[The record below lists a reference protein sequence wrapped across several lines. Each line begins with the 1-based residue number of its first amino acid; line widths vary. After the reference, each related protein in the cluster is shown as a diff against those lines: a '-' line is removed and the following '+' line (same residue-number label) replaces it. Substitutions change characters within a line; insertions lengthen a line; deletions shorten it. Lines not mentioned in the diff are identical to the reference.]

1 MNISTFFENVT
12 AMYGENLLWYAGFAF
27 PFFIIFWIVGK
38 KYFKKI
44 RIQET
49 ERANVN
55 HFKHDLGFSA
65 STFLVFAIMDVFL
78 LYSESKGYTKLYF
91 DISDY
96 GYVWLGVSFFL
107 VLFID
112 DMFFY
117 WSHRAMHLPRF
128 YKFFH
133 KVHHESTDPSPLTA
147 FAFHP
152 SEAIIENMMHFVLPF
167 LLPLHFG
174 TIIAWQ
180 IFSMLN
186 NVLGHLGYEIY
197 PKIWVKLPILQFKT
211 ASTHH
216 NMHHQLFNGNYAL
229 YFTWWDKWMGT
240 EFKDYES
247 RHEQIF
253 ERKHIKKSSDGLYLL
268 TVSDI
273 RKEANEAFTIE
284 FVNVPSVFRDYSAG
298 QHLTIKVNRHG
309 EILYRTFSI
318 SSVPNAGNSL
328 TLTIKKIKDGKVTN
342 YLADSLRVGD
352 TLEVTAPSGQFFINP
367 EPAHQKHYVM
377 IAGGSGITP
386 IYSMIGA
393 ILKFEPKSKI
403 TLLYANRNLNSI
415 IFKEKLEQW
424 TTEFSTQLEVK
435 HFLSEEEN
443 PKKAIKG
450 YITRIFLEEML
461 KQYGKSKLDF
471 YLCGPEI
478 MTNKLLDDLASL
490 GVAKDKIHRELFL
503 ITTQT
508 QESASQKAQVSAKV
522 LSKTYQFETQDGKTI
537 LQSGIEQNVPLPFS
551 CQNGLCGICKMKCI
565 QGRVIMKSNQVLTEQ
580 DLKDGYILTCQSL
593 PQTPTIF
600 IKNP

>member
-107 VLFID
+107 MLFID

-273 RKEANEAFTIE
+273 RKEANEAFSIE

-352 TLEVTAPSGQFFINP
+352 TLEVTAPSGQFFINH

>member
-1 MNISTFFENVT
+1 
-12 AMYGENLLWYAGFAF
+12 
-27 PFFIIFWIVGK
+27 
-38 KYFKKI
+38 
-44 RIQET
+44 
-49 ERANVN
+49 
-55 HFKHDLGFSA
+55 
-65 STFLVFAIMDVFL
+65 
-78 LYSESKGYTKLYF
+78 
-91 DISDY
+91 
-96 GYVWLGVSFFL
+96 
-107 VLFID
+107 
-112 DMFFY
+112 
-117 WSHRAMHLPRF
+117 MHLPRF

-152 SEAIIENMMHFVLPF
+152 SEATIENMMHFVLPF

-174 TIIAWQ
+174 IIIAWQ

-247 RHEQIF
+247 RYQQIF

-273 RKEANEAFTIE
+273 RKDANEAFTIE

-367 EPAHQKHYVM
+367 EPAQQKHYVM

-424 TTEFSTQLEVK
+424 TKDFFPQLEVK

-443 PKKAIKG
+443 PKKAIRG
-450 YITRIFLEEML
+450 YITRISLEEVL
-461 KQYGKSKLDF
+461 KQYGKSKL
-471 YLCGPEI
+471 
-478 MTNKLLDDLASL
+478 
-490 GVAKDKIHRELFL
+490 
-503 ITTQT
+503 
-508 QESASQKAQVSAKV
+508 
-522 LSKTYQFETQDGKTI
+522 
-537 LQSGIEQNVPLPFS
+537 
-551 CQNGLCGICKMKCI
+551 
-565 QGRVIMKSNQVLTEQ
+565 
-580 DLKDGYILTCQSL
+580 
-593 PQTPTIF
+593 
-600 IKNP
+600 

>member
-273 RKEANEAFTIE
+273 RKEANEAFSIE

-352 TLEVTAPSGQFFINP
+352 TLEVTAPSGQFFINH

>member
-1 MNISTFFENVT
+1 MNITTFFENII

-27 PFFIIFWIVGK
+27 PFFFLFWIVGK

-49 ERANVN
+49 ERASLH

-65 STFLVFAIMDVFL
+65 STFLIFAIMDVCFL
-78 LYSESKGYTKLYF
+78 YLESKGYTRIYF
-91 DISDY
+91 DINEY
-96 GYVWLGVSFFL
+96 GYLWLGLSFFI

-117 WSHRAMHLPRF
+117 WSHRAMHTPSL

-152 SEAIIENMMHFVLPF
+152 SEAVVEYIVAFVLPF
-167 LLPLHFG
+167 LLPLNFG
-174 TIIAWQ
+174 LIIAWQ

-197 PKIWVKLPILQFKT
+197 PKGWVKFPILKFKT

-240 EFKDYES
+240 EFKDYET

-253 ERKHIKKSSDGLYLL
+253 ERKNIIKSAEGLYSL

-273 RKEANEAFTIE
+273 RQEANDAFTIQ
-284 FVNVPSVFRDYSAG
+284 FGNVPTIFRDFSAG
-298 QHLTIKVNRHG
+298 QHLTIKVNTKG
-309 EILYRTFSI
+309 ETLYRTFSI
-318 SSVPNAGNSL
+318 SSIPNIDNFL
-328 TLTIKKIKDGKVTN
+328 TLTIKKIKGGKVTN
-342 YLADSLRVGD
+342 YLAENLKVGD
-352 TLEVTAPSGQFFINP
+352 TLEVTAPSGQFYLNA
-367 EPAHQKHYVM
+367 EPANQKHYVM

-386 IYSMIGA
+386 IYSMIGT

-403 TLLYANRNLNSI
+403 TLLYANRTSNSI
-415 IFKEKLEQW
+415 IFKEQFEKW
-424 TTEFSTQLEVK
+424 AKEFSTQIEVK

-443 PKKAIKG
+443 PKNATKG
-450 YITRIFLEEML
+450 YITRISIEEIL
-461 KQYGKSKLDF
+461 NKYGKNEVDF

-478 MTNKLLDDLASL
+478 MTNKLMEDLLYL
-490 GVAKDKIHRELFL
+490 GISKEKIHRELFL
-503 ITTQT
+503 ITAQN
-508 QESASQKAQVSAKV
+508 QISNSQKAQVSAKV
-522 LSKTYQFETQDGKTI
+522 FGKMYHFETQEGKTI
-537 LQSGIEQNVPLPFS
+537 LQSGLEQNIPLPFS
-551 CQNGLCGICKMKCI
+551 CQSGLCGMCKMKCNE
-565 QGRVIMKSNQVLTEQ
+565 GKVIMKSNQVLTEK
-580 DLKDGYILTCQSL
+580 DLQDGYILTCQSL
-593 PQTPTIF
+593 PQSSTIN
-600 IKNP
+600 INN

>member
-240 EFKDYES
+240 EFKEYES

-450 YITRIFLEEML
+450 YITRISLEEML

>member
-1 MNISTFFENVT
+1 MNITTFFENVID
-12 AMYGENLLWYAGFAF
+12 AYGEQLLWYSGFAF

-49 ERANVN
+49 ERATLH

-65 STFLVFAIMDVFL
+65 STFLVFAIMDVCFL
-78 LYSESKGYTKLYF
+78 YLESKGYTQIYF
-91 DISDY
+91 DINDY
-96 GYVWLGVSFFL
+96 GYLWLGASFFI

-152 SEAIIENMMHFVLPF
+152 SEALVEQLIGFVLPF
-167 LLPLHFG
+167 LLPLNFG
-174 TIIAWQ
+174 VIIAWQ

-197 PKIWVKLPILQFKT
+197 PKGWVKLPLLRFKT

-240 EFKDYES
+240 EFKDYET

-253 ERKHIKKSSDGLYLL
+253 ERKNIQKSNEGLYTL
-268 TVSDI
+268 TVADI
-273 RKEANEAFTIE
+273 RQEANEAFTIQ
-284 FVNVPSVFRDYSAG
+284 FGNIPTIFRDFSTG
-298 QHLTIKVNRHG
+298 QHLTIKVNIKG
-309 EILYRTFSI
+309 ETLYRTFSI
-318 SSVPNAGNSL
+318 SSIPNTDNTL
-328 TLTIKKIKDGKVTN
+328 TLTIKKIKGGKVTN
-342 YLADSLRVGD
+342 YLAENLKVGD
-352 TLEVTAPSGQFFINP
+352 SLEVTTPSGQFYLNP

-386 IYSMIGA
+386 IYSMIGT

-403 TLLYANRNLNSI
+403 TLLYANRTSNSI
-415 IFKEKLEQW
+415 IFKEQFEQW
-424 TTEFSTQLEVK
+424 AKAFPAQLEVK

-443 PKKAIKG
+443 PQNAIRG
-450 YITRIFLEEML
+450 YITRISIEGILN
-461 KQYGKSKLDF
+461 KYGKDKLDF

-478 MTNKLLDDLASL
+478 MTNKLMEDLQYLAIS
-490 GVAKDKIHRELFL
+490 KEKIHRELFL
-503 ITTQT
+503 ITAQT
-508 QESASQKAQVSAKV
+508 QASTSQKAQVSGKV
-522 LSKTYQFETQDGKTI
+522 FGTTYQFETQKGKTI
-537 LQSGIEQNVPLPFS
+537 LQSGLAQNIPLPFS
-551 CQNGLCGICKMKCI
+551 CQSGLCGTCKMKCTEGKVTM
-565 QGRVIMKSNQVLTEQ
+565 QNNQVLSEA
-580 DLKDGYILTCQSL
+580 DIKAGYILTCQSL
-593 PQTPTIF
+593 PQTEKIF
-600 IKNP
+600 IQNT

>member
-186 NVLGHLGYEIY
+186 NVLAHLGYEIY
-197 PKIWVKLPILQFKT
+197 PKIWVKLPIMQFKT

-284 FVNVPSVFRDYSAG
+284 FVNVPSVFRDYSSG

-342 YLADSLRVGD
+342 YLANSLRVGD

-450 YITRIFLEEML
+450 YITRISLEEML

>member
-186 NVLGHLGYEIY
+186 NVLAHLGYEIY
-197 PKIWVKLPILQFKT
+197 PKIWVKLPIMQFKT

-284 FVNVPSVFRDYSAG
+284 FVNVPSVFRDYSSG

-450 YITRIFLEEML
+450 YITRISLEEML

>member
-1 MNISTFFENVT
+1 MNITTFFENT
-12 AMYGENLLWYAGFAF
+12 IALYGENLLWYAGFAF
-27 PFFIIFWIVGK
+27 PFFFIFWIVGK

-49 ERANVN
+49 ERANLH

-65 STFLVFAIMDVFL
+65 STFLVFAIMDVCL
-78 LYSESKGYTKLYF
+78 LYLESKGYTQLYF
-91 DISDY
+91 DINDY
-96 GYVWLGVSFFL
+96 GYLWLGVSFFI

-152 SEAIIENMMHFVLPF
+152 SEAIIEQLMHVVLPF
-167 LLPLHFG
+167 LLPLNFG
-174 TIIAWQ
+174 VMLAWQ

-186 NVLGHLGYEIY
+186 NVLAHLGYEIY
-197 PKIWVKLPILQFKT
+197 PKGWVKLPLLQFKT

-240 EFKDYES
+240 EFKDYET

-253 ERKHIKKSSDGLYLL
+253 ERKNIKKTTEGLYSL

-273 RKEANEAFTIE
+273 RQEANDAFTIQ
-284 FVNVPSVFRDYSAG
+284 FSDVPAIFRDFSAG
-298 QHLTIKVNRHG
+298 QHLTVKVTING
-309 EILYRTFSI
+309 EVLYRTFSI
-318 SSVPNAGNSL
+318 SSIPNMDNYL
-328 TLTIKKIKDGKVTN
+328 TLTIKKIKGGKVTN
-342 YLADSLRVGD
+342 YLAEHVKVGDSLD
-352 TLEVTAPSGQFFINP
+352 VTAPSGQFYLNP

-393 ILKFEPKSKI
+393 ILKLEPKSKI
-403 TLLYANRNLNSI
+403 TLLYANRTSTSI
-415 IFKEKLEQW
+415 IFNEKLEQW
-424 TTEFSTQLEVK
+424 TKDFPAQLEVK
-435 HFLSEEEN
+435 HFLSEEKN
-443 PKKAIKG
+443 PKNATKDF
-450 YITRIFLEEML
+450 ITRISLEEIVN
-461 KQYGKSKLDF
+461 QYGNTKLDY

-478 MTNKLLDDLASL
+478 MTNKIMQDLAYL
-490 GVAKDKIHRELFL
+490 GIAKDNIYRELFL
-503 ITTQT
+503 IATQT
-508 QESASQKAQVSAKV
+508 QAGASQKAQVSAKIFGQ
-522 LSKTYQFETQDGKTI
+522 TYQFETHEGETI
-537 LQSGIEQNVPLPFS
+537 LQSGLGQNVPLPFS
-551 CQNGLCGICKMKCI
+551 CQSGLCGMCKMKCTE
-565 QGRVIMKSNQVLTEQ
+565 GKVMMKHNQALTENE
-580 DLKDGYILTCQSL
+580 LREGFILTCQSL
-593 PQTPTIF
+593 PQTEVIT